1 MFLAGC
7 LLYLLSVPPAAAS
20 LSPGE
25 RTLCHLVSGDRAV
38 RSLTFLARLGGG
50 PGRLVLFHTLWSG
63 RGLERCTVQSGFLIT
78 RHYLAFCL
86 ERRHRPGPE
95 GEKEKEGR
103 FLRVGEPESRL
114 RILQQLAAARCRLT
128 VTPGSPRRR
137 ERAATRRHRR
147 SWTVPGT
154 IWCGAGDTAE
164 KFSDLGRFDQTDF
177 CCREHDH
184 CERKIAAFEYKYGT
198 LNIRLH
204 TVSHCDCDDRFKK
217 CLLGV
222 NNTISKMVGLTFFN
236 LLKVP
241 CFSLEPVKHCVKKS
255 WLSSCQ
261 VTEAAPKAIFHSQST
276 FYDTQPPAG
285 GAGEASWPTPTGSPK
300 TTTRVN
306 QNANGVS
313 RGFVYPSSRLDTA
326 QGARSM
332 NKKKCKK
339 CGGRQKQGTKAPS
352 QDVLKWRAGSPRT
365 CNCCRPL
372 DRCEHKIL
380 PWEFKFSHYNQGP
393 KTLYHCDCTRRL
405 AKQMKG
411 EVNVNRLKELFF
423 KFVSHNCFQLKM
435 SSKNCNQ
442 EELVGCD
449 NRSSSPMA
457 VLFKPRYLQRF
468 LKVQRT
474 AEESLSPLPDGQEGN
489 QNATFNSTNSV
500 KLYDK
505 CLQMIRA
512 LTVKP

>member
-1 MFLAGC
+1 MLALPAVRSSRSCESEPRGAD
-7 LLYLLSVPPAAAS
+7 SVPP
-20 LSPGE
+20 G
-25 RTLCHLVSGDRAV
+25 V
-38 RSLTFLARLGGG
+38 RG
-50 PGRLVLFHTLWSG
+50 PGRSLVDL
-63 RGLERCTVQSGFLIT
+63 
-78 RHYLAFCL
+78 
-86 ERRHRPGPE
+86 PGP
-95 GEKEKEGR
+95 
-103 FLRVGEPESRL
+103 
-114 RILQQLAAARCRLT
+114 AWWW
-128 VTPGSPRRR
+128 PGSPSPLPHVV
-137 ERAATRRHRR
+137 ERAGAGAVHGAVGVPHHPPLPRLLPGAAAPPGTGGGEGEGGTFPPGGRTGVAAADPAATRRRPVQTDRHPGITPAAGESGHQAPPPELDRPRDHLVRSRRHRR
-147 SWTVPGT
+147 KIQRP
-154 IWCGAGDTAE
+154 
-164 KFSDLGRFDQTDF
+164 RFDQTDF